1 LDIVEAAKKITESR
15 DNVRG
20 SIKDRT
26 DKYILSGLI
35 IKTERFNLVL
45 ERVIQNNLY
54 KKEKLTNDDK
64 DTMIDLTAYLIEF
77 SRRIE

>member
-1 LDIVEAAKKITESR
+1 
-15 DNVRG
+15 
-20 SIKDRT
+20 
-26 DKYILSGLI
+26 
-35 IKTERFNLVL
+35 VL

>member
-1 LDIVEAAKKITESR
+1 MDIVEAAKKITESR
-15 DNVRG
+15 DEIRG

-35 IKTERFNLVL
+35 IKTERFTKVL

-54 KKEKLTNDDK
+54 KQEKLSIDDK
-64 DTMIDLTAYLIEF
+64 DTMIDLTAYLIELG
-77 SRRIE
+77 RRI